1 MPDIKSELSKV
12 LSDWDRDDA
21 IADQPKE
28 KRMFPQ
34 PNNVSHDTYNYIHL
48 NPGLTTAQIT
58 NAMVAKGFKE
68 SSVSSLV
75 YQMRLAGRVSRDGDS
90 KIYSIEPK
98 LKPIKASELREAR
111 KINATAHRPK
121 PKKAAPVAKQ
131 SAGIA
136 ALQPQATQPK
146 QPAPAKAERI
156 TVDLDEWIN
165 EVSLMQARMVYM
177 KLKAIFEGGAA

>member
-34 PNNVSHDTYNYIHL
+34 TNNVSHETYNHIHA

-75 YQMRLAGRVSRDGDS
+75 YQMRLAGRVRRDGDS

-98 LKPIKASELREAR
+98 LKPIKASELRTAR
-111 KINATAHRPK
+111 KAKNAPTRQRK
-121 PKKAAPVAKQ
+121 PVAK
-131 SAGIA
+131 AEGIA
-136 ALQPQATQPK
+136 ALHPQAKPTTQF
-146 QPAPAKAERI
+146 KAERI

-165 EVSLMQARMVYM
+165 EVPLMQARMVYM